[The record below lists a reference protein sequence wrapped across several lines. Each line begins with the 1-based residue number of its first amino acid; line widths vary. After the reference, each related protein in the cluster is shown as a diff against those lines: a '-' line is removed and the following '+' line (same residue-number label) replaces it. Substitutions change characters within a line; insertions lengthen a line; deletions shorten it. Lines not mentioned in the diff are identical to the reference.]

1 MYQLIF
7 VQLLTV
13 IGATNSDGFGINP
26 TAVLEPFNTREECEL
41 GLAEYVFANY
51 PEMTIKKIPNR
62 GVEASKFEIWPEIN
76 QTNTLQVSCVQ
87 LLISEPK

>member
-13 IGATNSDGFGINP
+13 IGAANSDGFSINP
-26 TAVLEPFNTREECEL
+26 TAVLEPFNTRKECEL
-41 GLAEYVFANY
+41 GLIEYISANF
-51 PEMTIKKIPNR
+51 PDMTIKKDPIN
-62 GVEASKFEIWPEIN
+62 GMVASKFEIWPEMN
-76 QTNTLQVSCVQ
+76 QTNTLRVSCVP